1 MFFPAAGSS
10 AFSVGSC
17 STVSGSVVSVSVI
30 SGCVVSVVVF
40 NSGVVVSTFVYGS
53 FCSSELSFGI
63 SNPIKTIT
71 INQNHHFFHIF
82 LEGFTPSPELLF
94 DLLFSAIDCA
104 SSIVFLYYTSFFV
117 ICHSHLM
124 LFFLSPDFPLI
135 FRYIQ
140 FLTFRCVL

>member
-17 STVSGSVVSVSVI
+17 STVSGSLVSISVVSGCTVSV
-30 SGCVVSVVVF
+30 GVF

-53 FCSSELSFGI
+53 FCPSELSFGI
-63 SNPIKTIT
+63 SKPIKKIK
-71 INQNHHFFHIF
+71 ISQNHQFLHIF
-82 LEGFTPSPELLF
+82 LEGFTPPPELLF
-94 DLLFSAIDCA
+94 VFLFSAIDCA

-124 LFFLSPDFPLI
+124 LFFLSPDFLLI
-135 FRYIQ
+135 FRCIQ